1 MAKHETVDVPWS
13 RLKEDI
19 VKVLVE
25 EGYVRQIRRFQ
36 VEGQVQDTLRIHL
49 KYDRNRQPVLG
60 ELKRVSRPGR
70 RVYLGYRD
78 IHPVRKGLG
87 THILSTPKGIVA
99 DREASRPRSAASCC
113 VQSAR
118 GGFVSRVGK
127 LPIVVPETVKVPW
140 RARKYG
146 FRAPRGRCRTTSR
159 GTSMWTWMVACF
171 MSAGT
176 RRPSR

>member
-1 MAKHETVDVPWS
+1 MSMTDPIADLLTRMRNGGMANHETVDVPWS

-19 VKVLVE
+19 MKVLVE

-60 ELKRVSRPGR
+60 QLKRVSRPGR

-78 IHPVRKGLG
+78 IRPVRKGLG

-99 DREASRPRSAASCC
+99 DREAVKAK
-113 VQSAR
+113 V
-118 GGFVSRVGK
+118 GGELLCSVS
-127 LPIVVPETVKVPW
+127 
-140 RARKYG
+140 
-146 FRAPRGRCRTTSR
+146 
-159 GTSMWTWMVACF
+159 
-171 MSAGT
+171 
-176 RRPSR
+176 